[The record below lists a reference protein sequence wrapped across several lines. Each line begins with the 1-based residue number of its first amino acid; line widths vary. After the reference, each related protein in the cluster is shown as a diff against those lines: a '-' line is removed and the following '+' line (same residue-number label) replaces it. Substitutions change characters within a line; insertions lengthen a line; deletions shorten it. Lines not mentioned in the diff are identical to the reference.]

1 MIPQNNIY
9 VQGSYIDIHDNERV
23 YLSVDGAK
31 VSVDGVGASAAAVA
45 DVASEAGG
53 SETAVGDGSEASV
66 FDASEASEGAVFD
79 ASEGPEG
86 LVSEAQKAKDP
97 LPFTPEQAR
106 ASGIRVQP
114 LVVLNLMREFQ
125 PRCTQKVDWLSF
137 YSVLLRRRWVDG
149 NVRAWCRLVGE
160 LFAVSLDPRTL
171 ATDLVKLGSPDY
183 TCWTDADRR
192 IVRRKQLAHD
202 FDHRLTT
209 YFEQGRAG
217 VMKELAG

>member
-53 SETAVGDGSEASV
+53 LKTAVV
-66 FDASEASEGAVFD
+66 DAPEGAVFD
-79 ASEGPEG
+79 ASEASEG